1 MLNVEQALKKFEKYI
16 QSEGRKILTK
26 EKRNDTKSLYNAK
39 WVTTKKMP
47 NSISIYFDLGT
58 YGAYV
63 DQGVKGK
70 DPSKVSKG
78 AKIKGQQAP
87 NSPYKFNDKAPPTRE
102 LLQWIKRKGIQPRFR
117 DEKGKY
123 QKGTQLGFARMVSL
137 NIYHRGLKPSY
148 FFTKP
153 FQKAFER
160 LPEELA
166 EIYGLDAMNLIKNII
181 RQPK

>member
-1 MLNVEQALKKFEKYI
+1 MLNVELALKKFEKYI
-16 QSEGRKILTK
+16 QSEGRKILTQQ
-26 EKRNDTKSLYNAK
+26 KRNDTKALYNTK
-39 WVTTKKMP
+39 FVTTKKMP

-70 DPSKVSKG
+70 DPSKVSPG
-78 AKIKGQQAP
+78 SKIKGQQAP
-87 NSPYKFNDKAPPTRE
+87 NSPYKFNDKAPPANA
-102 LLQWIKRKGIQPRFR
+102 LLSWIKRKGIQPRFR
-117 DEKGKY
+117 DAKGKF
-123 QKGTQLGFARMVSL
+123 QKGTQLGFARLVSL
-137 NIYHRGLKPSY
+137 NIYHRGLKPSF

-153 FQKAFER
+153 FEKAFKN

-166 EIYGLDAMNLIKNII
+166 DMYGLDSIELIKDII